1 MGVPFCKLADP
12 AGYVACAWDLTADRV
27 GREYFVGL
35 FKQRL
40 DAILCPAMS
49 PAAELSDPQKAQNA
63 RQCRTELLARLNS
76 FLADPAAFG
85 RITILRLDAWQGE
98 VFNRYGIEDAYLTIK
113 DRENAAALALL
124 PTVCAELDSLSGE
137 AQLMAAIQ
145 GLFAGNIFDLGASAT
160 AQAFMAAGPDF
171 FQVRKSLRPRP
182 WLIDDFDALAKR
194 MLEGPPHRKAVF
206 FIDNAGG
213 DFVLGA
219 TPMMR
224 WLCRRG
230 TRVVLAANQ
239 EPALNDMTIADVEH
253 WWPKM
258 VAAEPSLGALPIERV
273 STGTGEPLID
283 LSNISEELNT
293 AAADADL
300 VILEGMGRG
309 VESNLHARFSCDA
322 INLAMIK
329 DQAIAQRQGGKVF
342 DLVCRFR

>member
-12 AGYVACAWDLTADRV
+12 ANYIACGWDLTTDRV

-35 FKQRL
+35 FKTRI
-40 DAILCPAMS
+40 DSILGPATTA
-49 PAAELSDPQKAQNA
+49 AAELSDPQKADRA
-63 RQCRTELLARLNS
+63 RRCCAELLWRLNA
-76 FLADPAAFG
+76 FLADPPAFG
-85 RITILRLDAWQGE
+85 RMTILRLDAWQGE
-98 VFNRYGIEDAYLTIK
+98 IFNRYGIPDAYAQIK

-124 PTVCAELDSLSGE
+124 PKVCAELDALSGE
-137 AQLMAAIQ
+137 AQLMAVIQ

-160 AQAFMAAGPDF
+160 AQAFLAHGPDF
-171 FQVRKSLRPRP
+171 LQVRKSLRPRP
-182 WLIDDFDALAKR
+182 WLIDDFDALKNR
-194 MLEGPPHRKAVF
+194 LLNGPPHRKAVF
-206 FIDNAGG
+206 FVDNAGG

-219 TPMMR
+219 VPMMR

-230 TRVVLAANQ
+230 TPVVLAANQ
-239 EPALNDMTIADVEH
+239 EPALNDMTVADVEA
-253 WWPKM
+253 WWPRL
-258 VAAEPSLGALPIERV
+258 VAAEPSLAGLPIQRV

-283 LSNISEELNT
+283 LNNISTELNA

-322 INLAMIK
+322 LNLAMIK